1 MRRNKVVLLAAAV
14 GIAAAGTGLTALY
27 VNDASSPATA
37 HEDLVKVLTATSV
50 IPVGETAAQA
60 QSEGKLALTPVPRSS
75 VVTGAVTSVDTMG
88 DQVALAAIYP
98 GEQILALKF
107 GTTVASNQVLPVPK
121 GMLAIS
127 VELSDPGRV
136 AGFATPGSHVVI
148 FVSVTTDSGAAVS
161 SFSRILVSDV
171 EVIGA
176 GPTTI
181 LSPADD
187 STDNSDAGEV
197 PKTVLTV
204 ALDQRDAER
213 VVFASNNDILTF
225 GLMSSTTKI
234 TPHLAVHQLDLLK

>member
-1 MRRNKVVLLAAAV
+1 MRRNKIVLLSVAV
-14 GIAAAGTGLTALY
+14 AIAAAGTGLTALY
-27 VNDASSPATA
+27 VNGASSPTRT
-37 HEDLVKVLTATSV
+37 HEAFVKVLTATSV
-50 IPVGETAAQA
+50 IPVGETASQA

-107 GTTVASNQVLPVPK
+107 GTTVASKQVLPLPK

-127 VELSDPGRV
+127 VQLSDPGRV

-148 FVSVTTDSGAAVS
+148 FVSVTSASGAAVNS
-161 SFSRILVSDV
+161 YSRILVSDV
-171 EVIGA
+171 EVIGV

-187 STDNSDAGEV
+187 STDTSNAEVV
-197 PKTVLTV
+197 PKTILTV

-234 TPHLAVHQLDLLK
+234 TPHLAVHQIDLLK